1 MLLSNTDDIIAGLK
15 LQDPAAI
22 EVVFSAYRGYARHHY
37 MRNYCRQFGTLH
49 LDDVKQQ
56 CLIALFVKGPQ
67 FRGSTK
73 PQLDAFTKKMFRND
87 IDNYMRRFVRNS
99 KKTYNLVETDE
110 FFPLKSIADPAVP
123 CIASKT
129 VENVVINNLVKT
141 HIIPSL
147 NDKELEL
154 FNSLMEDK
162 DLAQVRKSINISS
175 ATIRQ
180 RKSRLKRKVIAL
192 MNTPEAIRTYKA

>member
-56 CLIALFVKGPQ
+56 CLIALLEKGSQ
-67 FRGSTK
+67 FRGTTK
-73 PQLDAFTKKMFRND
+73 PQLDAFTKKMFRNNVD
-87 IDNYMRRFVRNS
+87 SYMRRFVRNS
-99 KKTYNLVETDE
+99 KKTVGFRTYEL
-110 FFPLKSIADPAVP
+110 FPLESIADSSLP
-123 CIASKT
+123 CLESETIEAM
-129 VENVVINNLVKT
+129 VLENLLDE

-154 FNSLMEDK
+154 FKALMDAKDLSQMCNSLK
-162 DLAQVRKSINISS
+162 VSS
-175 ATIRQ
+175 ATLRQ
-180 RKSRLKRKVIAL
+180 RKCRLKNKVKAL
-192 MNTPEAIRTYKA
+192 MNTPEAIRTYKS

>member
-22 EVVFSAYRGYARHHY
+22 EIVFSANRGYAMHHY

-56 CLIALFVKGPQ
+56 CLIALLEKGYQ
-67 FRGSTK
+67 FRGTTK
-73 PQLDAFTKKMFRND
+73 PQLDAFTKKMFRNNVD
-87 IDNYMRRFVRNS
+87 SYMRRFVRNS
-99 KKTYNLVETDE
+99 KKTVGFRSDE
-110 FFPLKSIADPAVP
+110 LFPLESIADSSLHCLESETIEAMVL
-123 CIASKT
+123 
-129 VENVVINNLVKT
+129 ENLLDE

-154 FNSLMEDK
+154 FNALMNDK
-162 DLAQVRKSINISS
+162 DLSQMRKSINISG
-175 ATIRQ
+175 AAIRQ
-180 RKSRLKRKVIAL
+180 RKSRLKNKVKAL
-192 MNTPEAIRTYKA
+192 MNTPEAIRAYKA

>member
-15 LQDPAAI
+15 LQDPATI
-22 EVVFSAYRGYARHHY
+22 EIVFSANRGYARHHY

-56 CLIALFVKGPQ
+56 CLIALYEKGPK

-99 KKTYNLVETDE
+99 KKTTSLVETDE
-110 FFPLKSIADPAVP
+110 YFPLKSIADPSLP
-123 CIASKT
+123 CLESEALET
-129 VENVVINNLVKT
+129 LVFENLLNV

-147 NDKELEL
+147 NDNELEL
-154 FNSLMEDK
+154 FNALMDDK
-162 DLAQVRKSINISS
+162 DLSKMRMSINISD
-175 ATIRQ
+175 AAIRK
-180 RKSRLKRKVIAL
+180 RKSRLKNKVKAL

>member
-15 LQDPAAI
+15 IQDPAAI
-22 EVVFSAYRGYARHHY
+22 EVVFSAYRGYAKHHY
-37 MRNYCRQFGTLH
+37 LRNYCRQFGTLH

-56 CLIALFVKGPQ
+56 CLISLFLKGPQ
-67 FRGSTK
+67 FRGSNK
-73 PQLDAFTKKMFRND
+73 PQLDAFTKKMFRNN
-87 IDNYMRRFVRNS
+87 IDHYMRRFVRNS

-129 VENVVINNLVKT
+129 VENVVFNNLVQT

-154 FNSLMEDK
+154 FNALMEDK
-162 DLAQVRKSINISS
+162 DLSQIRKSINVSS
-175 ATIRQ
+175 VAIRQ
-180 RKSRLKRKVIAL
+180 RKCRLKHKVKAL
-192 MNTPEAIRTYKA
+192 INTPEAIKTYKA

>member
-15 LQDPAAI
+15 LQDPATI
-22 EVVFSAYRGYARHHY
+22 EIVFSANRGYARHHY

-56 CLIALFVKGPQ
+56 CLISLFLKGSQ

-73 PQLDAFTKKMFRND
+73 PQLDAFTKKMFRNN
-87 IDNYMRRFVRNS
+87 IDHYMRRFVRNS

-110 FFPLKSIADPAVP
+110 FFPLKSIADPAAP

-129 VENVVINNLVKT
+129 VENVVINNLVQT

-154 FNSLMEDK
+154 FNALIDDRDISKM
-162 DLAQVRKSINISS
+162 RGSINLSN
-175 ATIRQ
+175 AAIRQ
-180 RKSRLKRKVIAL
+180 RKCRLKHKVKAL